1 MTHLKIGN
9 ADYLLVGMEDGS
21 LHLYNL
27 TKNFGKSYTKA
38 KVTQK
43 GKSLQ
48 NPYDQF
54 EESNYEHCDAIVSIE

>member
-43 GKSLQ
+43 GKSL
-48 NPYDQF
+48 
-54 EESNYEHCDAIVSIE
+54 